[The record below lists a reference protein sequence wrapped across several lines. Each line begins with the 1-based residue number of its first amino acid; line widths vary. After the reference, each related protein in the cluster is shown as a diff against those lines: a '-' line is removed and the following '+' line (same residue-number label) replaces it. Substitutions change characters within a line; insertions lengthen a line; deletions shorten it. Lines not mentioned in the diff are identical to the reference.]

1 MELLPKKFSSLN
13 KEVLENNAGTTSEP
27 VLVGIIPG
35 QKGTG
40 AVFVLKI
47 EDKYFKIS
55 S

>member
-1 MELLPKKFSSLN
+1 MELLPKKFSFLK

-27 VLVGIIPG
+27 VLVEIIPG